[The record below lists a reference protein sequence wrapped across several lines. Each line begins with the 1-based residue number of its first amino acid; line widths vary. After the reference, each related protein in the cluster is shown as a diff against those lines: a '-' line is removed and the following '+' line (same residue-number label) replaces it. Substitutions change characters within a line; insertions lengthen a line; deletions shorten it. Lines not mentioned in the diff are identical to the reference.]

1 MNNEIVKYALKKILN
16 TKTVLFINLYVFF
29 GSFVFSNG
37 NVGQN
42 YFYIFTNCLTSQNFF
57 IIFVFTPFLLL
68 IIRCFNFFYTNN
80 FLILRSGSKKELGT
94 YLLATS
100 IAIVIYY
107 FISSLL
113 CIGISANIVEHTE
126 DMKNQLG
133 YLAND
138 GIVSFVYEIKYF
150 LYLLLVVMLSLLL
163 IMKLKNT
170 KMVLCIM
177 LIIILYLSLGS
188 SVIFGN
194 TVLNISRYINQLGF
208 TKSIGKDIIESI
220 IFYIIIYFL
229 LLLNFFQI
237 SKKMKIISGL
247 DDI

>member
-1 MNNEIVKYALKKILN
+1 
-16 TKTVLFINLYVFF
+16 
-29 GSFVFSNG
+29 
-37 NVGQN
+37 
-42 YFYIFTNCLTSQNFF
+42 
-57 IIFVFTPFLLL
+57 
-68 IIRCFNFFYTNN
+68 
-80 FLILRSGSKKELGT
+80 
-94 YLLATS
+94 
-100 IAIVIYY
+100 
-107 FISSLL
+107 
-113 CIGISANIVEHTE
+113 
-126 DMKNQLG
+126 
-133 YLAND
+133 
-138 GIVSFVYEIKYF
+138 
-150 LYLLLVVMLSLLL
+150 
-163 IMKLKNT
+163 
-170 KMVLCIM
+170 MVLCIM

>member
-42 YFYIFTNCLTSQNFF
+42 YFYIFTKCLTSQNFF
-57 IIFVFTPFLLL
+57 LIFVFPPLLLL

-138 GIVSFVYEIKYF
+138 GIVSFVYVIKYF
-150 LYLLLVVMLSLLL
+150 LYL
-163 IMKLKNT
+163 
-170 KMVLCIM
+170 
-177 LIIILYLSLGS
+177 
-188 SVIFGN
+188 
-194 TVLNISRYINQLGF
+194 
-208 TKSIGKDIIESI
+208 
-220 IFYIIIYFL
+220 
-229 LLLNFFQI
+229 
-237 SKKMKIISGL
+237 MKINKHNIFVCLKSR
-247 DDI
+247 D